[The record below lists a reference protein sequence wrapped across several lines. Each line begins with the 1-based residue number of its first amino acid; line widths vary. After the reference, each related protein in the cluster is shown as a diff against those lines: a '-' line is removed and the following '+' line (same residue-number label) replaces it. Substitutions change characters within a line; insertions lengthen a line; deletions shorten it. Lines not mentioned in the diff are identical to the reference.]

1 MCAIPAGGMNRMM
14 IKRGCGRLIAFENVD
29 FSYDGKQKILD
40 RFSLELPENGVLCFF
55 GPSGCGKT
63 TLLRILAGL
72 ERPQGGCVTGPDGL
86 RVSAVFQ
93 ENRLLPWETALEN
106 VAIAGDV
113 KPEEASRL
121 LTKLGLGDVLDKRP
135 AELSGGM
142 KRRVAIARALVFPAD
157 ILLLDE
163 PFIGLEAELWTEIAR
178 EIHERYSGKPV
189 VLVTHIAEQAAM
201 MNARIVRLEGPPLHI
216 QSGGSK

>member
-1 MCAIPAGGMNRMM
+1 M
-14 IKRGCGRLIAFENVD
+14 IAFENVD

-40 RFSLELPENGVLCFF
+40 RFSLELPGDGVLCLF

-63 TLLRILAGL
+63 TLLRLLAGL
-72 ERPQGGCVTGPDGL
+72 EKPQSGRIMGPDGQ

-93 ENRLLPWETALEN
+93 ENRLLPWETVLEN
-106 VAIAGDV
+106 VTIAGDV

-121 LTKLGLGDVLDKRP
+121 LTRLGLGGVLDKRP

-142 KRRVAIARALVFPAD
+142 KRRVAIARALAFPAD

-163 PFIGLEAELWTEIAR
+163 PFVGLEAELWTEIAR

-189 VLVTHIAEQAAM
+189 VLVTHIAEQAAA
-201 MNARIVRLEGPPLHI
+201 MNARIIRLSGPPLHI
-216 QSGGSK
+216 QPGGGK